1 MKVTTALSIVLALPI
16 AGAAYGQ
23 MDAMQDMGHHG
34 MNMPAPA
41 AAAVMTHQAAAMVK
55 AVDPAKGRVTL
66 AHDAIKT
73 LNWPAMT
80 MAFSVKDRSLLDKLV
95 VGKQVQVTLKQ
106 EGTDFVVVA
115 VK

>member
-1 MKVTTALSIVLALPI
+1 MKVTTALSIVLALPV

-23 MDAMQDMGHHG
+23 TESMQDMRHHS

-41 AAAVMTHQAAAMVK
+41 AAVMTYQATAMVK
-55 AVDPAKGRVTL
+55 AVDLAKGRVTL

-80 MAFSVKDRSLLDKLV
+80 MAFSVKDSSLLDKLI
-95 VGKQVQVTLKQ
+95 VGKQV
-106 EGTDFVVVA
+106 
-115 VK
+115 